1 MAIQSTYY
9 SATSSVSSN
18 PAGTCLFSGAQT
30 AGKYEHHLHRR
41 ILLHGGCAD
50 ERDGRRRQRLHADP
64 LDAATQER
72 PAATGTRGSI
82 SVSGIKAA
90 AAGTNAVSVVM
101 SGTCGYAFL
110 SIAAVEEPAS
120 AGIRDA
126 KLNFQEFSGQ
136 FPNVTLTGTVL
147 GDVVCA
153 FAQCEPDDADY
164 VQVGAIGANSATQL
178 ELFYPNNSTELIFLA
193 QDGSSPGGTIS
204 VTATGTMPNIFTA
217 VAVALIPAGPAG
229 IPVPYWAPYPVGG
242 ANLRW

>member
-30 AGKYEHHLHRR
+30 AGNTN
-41 ILLHGGCAD
+41 IICIGGSYFTAVAPTSVTDVAGNVYTLIPGCS
-50 ERDGRRRQRLHADP
+50 H
-64 LDAATQER
+64 
-72 PAATGTRGSI
+72 TGETGGNWNTWVYI
-82 SVSGIKAA
+82 CSGIKAA

-126 KLNFQEFSGQ
+126 ELNFQEFSGQ

-147 GDVVCA
+147 GDVVCV
-153 FAQCEPDDADY
+153 FAQCEPNNADY

-178 ELFYPNNSTELIFLA
+178 ELFYPNNSTEFIFLA

-204 VTATGTMPNIFTA
+204 VTATGTMPDIFTA

-229 IPVPYWAPYPVGG
+229 IPVPYWAP
-242 ANLRW
+242 